1 MASPAAAVVAVRRR
15 QQSSGQFS
23 ALAANPRK
31 ASTSDGRRTCGEP
44 KPVSVRWIRDMSPKW
59 VKNQLSELG
68 VIADGSESV
77 AMNRMSHGELVAQ
90 LLQTREKLKWQLLLR
105 LVSAQHLPK
114 MDLTGAADPYVTIET
129 HYPYAD
135 DMQGQTQQKSKTIKN
150 SLNPQWDEEFV
161 VKGANNEGVLH
172 VTVWD
177 WNRFQ
182 KDEVIGEIWLR
193 LADLSG
199 KSSTT
204 SFNIRKAGLGLPHG
218 TTGRATYVFGQDG
231 EESTITLFLSAS
243 NVVDAPASRHKA
255 YDDVPVGVAI
265 ENAEGFSE
273 DWLQGQIAAAS
284 QVWETESVSSL
295 SLSEG

>member
-1 MASPAAAVVAVRRR
+1 
-15 QQSSGQFS
+15 
-23 ALAANPRK
+23 
-31 ASTSDGRRTCGEP
+31 
-44 KPVSVRWIRDMSPKW
+44 MSPKW
-59 VKNQLSELG
+59 VRNQLSELG
-68 VIADGSESV
+68 VITDGSETV
-77 AMNRMSHGELVAQ
+77 AMNRISHGELVAR
-90 LLQTREKLKWQLLLR
+90 LLHTREKLKWQLLLR
-105 LVSAQHLPK
+105 VVSAQHLPK
-114 MDLTGAADPYVTIET
+114 MDFTGTADPYVTIET

-161 VKGANNEGVLH
+161 VKGANNEGMLH
-172 VTVWD
+172 VIVWD

-218 TTGRATYVFGQDG
+218 TTGRATYVFGKDG

-243 NVVDAPASRHKA
+243 NAAVDALASRQKA
-255 YDDVPVGVAI
+255 HDDVPVGVTV
-265 ENAEGFSE
+265 EGAEGLEE
-273 DWLQGQIAAAS
+273 DWLQGQIATAS

-295 SLSEG
+295 SLSEC